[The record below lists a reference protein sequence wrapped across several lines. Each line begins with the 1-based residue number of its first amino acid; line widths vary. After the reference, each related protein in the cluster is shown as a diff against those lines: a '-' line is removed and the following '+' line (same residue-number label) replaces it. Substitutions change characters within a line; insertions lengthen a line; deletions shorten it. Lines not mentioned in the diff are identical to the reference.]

1 MPYSFEAVA
10 ANEQNPRYSEMVAR
24 RRELYARADDL
35 RDPFLRDY
43 TRVLHSTAFRRLK
56 HKTQV
61 FFSPQSDH
69 ICTRIEHTLHVESIG
84 DTIAHS
90 LGLNREL
97 TRAIAISHDLGHSPF
112 GHKGER
118 ALSAIARAE
127 LKEEFFHEKNGLFF
141 VENIELLE
149 DENRQKQ
156 NLNLTYA
163 VRDGIVSHCG
173 ERDQNHLKPRE
184 EAVDLSRYDRPN
196 RFSPFTYEGCV
207 IKMADRIAYVGRDLE
222 DAFSLGI
229 LSTAQREELTELI
242 TPYTGDKLNNTN
254 LINFFITDLV
264 KNSSVE
270 EGIAFSENGAKLLGL
285 LREYNTKNIYSAHR
299 VIQAD
304 KYFDLIIREIYDTLI
319 DFFDGVETG
328 KRLLEAEDAFESLPR
343 KFYNWLSTYWSLE
356 RSPLLTN
363 APIYNM
369 TRREDY
375 VRAVLHYISGMSD
388 KYAIDT
394 YHDIISF

>member
-184 EAVDLSRYDRPN
+184 EAVDLPVTIVPTAFRLLRTRVASSRWRTASPTSGVIW
-196 RFSPFTYEGCV
+196 RTRFPSAFSP
-207 IKMADRIAYVGRDLE
+207 R
-222 DAFSLGI
+222 
-229 LSTAQREELTELI
+229 
-242 TPYTGDKLNNTN
+242 
-254 LINFFITDLV
+254 
-264 KNSSVE
+264 
-270 EGIAFSENGAKLLGL
+270 
-285 LREYNTKNIYSAHR
+285 HR
-299 VIQAD
+299 
-304 KYFDLIIREIYDTLI
+304 
-319 DFFDGVETG
+319 
-328 KRLLEAEDAFESLPR
+328 
-343 KFYNWLSTYWSLE
+343 E
-356 RSPLLTN
+356 RS
-363 APIYNM
+363 
-369 TRREDY
+369 
-375 VRAVLHYISGMSD
+375 
-388 KYAIDT
+388 
-394 YHDIISF
+394 

>member
-1 MPYSFEAVA
+1 MPYSFETVSAVK
-10 ANEQNPRYSEMVAR
+10 ENPRYAEMIAR
-24 RRELYARADDL
+24 RRELYAREHDL

-84 DTIAHS
+84 DTIARS
-90 LGLNREL
+90 LSLNREL

-118 ALSAIARAE
+118 VLSAIARQE
-127 LKEEFFHEKNGLFF
+127 LKEDFWHEKNGLFF
-141 VENIELLE
+141 VEHIELLE
-149 DENRQKQ
+149 DENRKKQ

-173 ERDQNHLKPRE
+173 EKDQNHLKPRE
-184 EAVDLSRYDRPN
+184 EAVDLELYDRPN

-222 DAFSLGI
+222 DAFALGI
-229 LSTAQREELTELI
+229 LSPRQREELTEVI
-242 TPYTGDKLNNTN
+242 APYTGDKLNNTN

-264 KNSSVE
+264 QNSSPE
-270 EGIAFSENGAKLLGL
+270 EGIAFSEGGAKLLGL
-285 LREYNTKNIYSAHR
+285 LREYNTKNIYSTRR
-299 VIQAD
+299 VILAD
-304 KYFDLIIREIYDTLI
+304 KYFELIIREIFDALIAFYDG
-319 DFFDGVETG
+319 DQTG
-328 KRLLEAEDAFESLPR
+328 ARLLEAEGMYESLPR

-356 RSPLLTN
+356 RAPNLN
-363 APIYNM
+363 NPPIYNM
-369 TRREDY
+369 TRRDDY

>member
-1 MPYSFEAVA
+1 MPYSFETVSAVK
-10 ANEQNPRYSEMVAR
+10 ENPRYEEMIAR
-24 RRELYARADDL
+24 RRELYAREHDL

-84 DTIAHS
+84 DTIARS
-90 LGLNREL
+90 LSLNREL

-118 ALSAIARAE
+118 VLSAIARQE
-127 LKEEFFHEKNGLFF
+127 LKEDFWHEKNGLFF
-141 VENIELLE
+141 VEHIELLE
-149 DENRQKQ
+149 DENRKKQ

-173 ERDQNHLKPRE
+173 EKDQNHLMPRE
-184 EAVDLSRYDRPN
+184 EAVDLELYDRPN

-222 DAFSLGI
+222 DAFALGI
-229 LSTAQREELTELI
+229 LSPRQREELTEVI
-242 TPYTGDKLNNTN
+242 APYTGDKLNNTN

-264 KNSSVE
+264 QNSSPE
-270 EGIAFSENGAKLLGL
+270 EGIAFSEGGAKLLGL
-285 LREYNTKNIYSAHR
+285 LREYNTKNIYSTRR
-299 VIQAD
+299 VILAD
-304 KYFDLIIREIYDTLI
+304 KYFELVIREIFDALIAFYDG
-319 DFFDGVETG
+319 DQTG
-328 KRLLEAEDAFESLPR
+328 ARLLEAEGMYESLPR

-356 RSPLLTN
+356 RAPNLNNS
-363 APIYNM
+363 PIYNM
-369 TRREDY
+369 TRRDDY

>member
-1 MPYSFEAVA
+1 MPYSFETVSAVK
-10 ANEQNPRYSEMVAR
+10 ENPRYAEMIAR
-24 RRELYARADDL
+24 RRELYAREHDL

-84 DTIAHS
+84 DTIARS
-90 LGLNREL
+90 LSLNREL

-118 ALSAIARAE
+118 VLSAIARQE
-127 LKEEFFHEKNGLFF
+127 LKEDFWHEKNGLFF
-141 VENIELLE
+141 VEHIELLE
-149 DENRQKQ
+149 DENRKKQ

-173 ERDQNHLKPRE
+173 EKDQNHLKPRE
-184 EAVDLSRYDRPN
+184 EAVDLELYDRPN

-222 DAFSLGI
+222 DAFALGI
-229 LSTAQREELTELI
+229 LSPRQREELTEVI
-242 TPYTGDKLNNTN
+242 APYTGDKLNNTN

-264 KNSSVE
+264 QNSSPE
-270 EGIAFSENGAKLLGL
+270 EGIAFSEGGAKLLGL
-285 LREYNTKNIYSAHR
+285 LREYNTKNIYSTRR
-299 VIQAD
+299 VILAD
-304 KYFDLIIREIYDTLI
+304 KYFELVIREIFDALIAFYDG
-319 DFFDGVETG
+319 DQTG
-328 KRLLEAEDAFESLPR
+328 ARLLEAEGMYESLPR
-343 KFYNWLSTYWSLE
+343 RFYNWLSTYWSLE
-356 RSPLLTN
+356 RAPNLN
-363 APIYNM
+363 NPPIYNM
-369 TRREDY
+369 TRRDDY

>member
-1 MPYSFEAVA
+1 MPHSFERVA
-10 ANEQNPRYSEMVAR
+10 ATENNPRYRQMITR
-24 RRELYARADDL
+24 KTPLYERQKDL

-43 TRVLHSTAFRRLK
+43 TRVLHSSAFRRLK

-84 DTIAHS
+84 DTIARS

-112 GHKGER
+112 GHKGEKV
-118 ALSAIARAE
+118 LSAIADEE
-127 LKEEFFHEKNGLFF
+127 LSGSFWHEKNGLFF

-149 DENRQKQ
+149 DEDRCKQ

-173 ERDQNHLKPRE
+173 ERDQNHLKPRTD
-184 EAVDLSRYDRPN
+184 AVDLSDYDRPN
-196 RFSPFTYEGCV
+196 RFAPFTFEGCV

-222 DAFSLGI
+222 DACALNI
-229 LSTAQREELTELI
+229 LSKEELAELSELCA
-242 TPYTGDKLNNTN
+242 PYTGEKINNTN
-254 LINFFITDLV
+254 LINFLISDLV
-264 KNSSVE
+264 SNSSPE
-270 EGIAFSENGAKLLGL
+270 EGIAFSEGGAALLGL
-285 LREYNTKNIYSAHR
+285 LRAFNTEHIYSAER
-299 VIQAD
+299 VVLAD
-304 KYFDLIIREIYDTLI
+304 RYFELILREIYATLI
-319 DFFDGVETG
+319 SFYSGETTG
-328 KRLLEAEDAFESLPR
+328 EKLLSMENAYESLPR
-343 KFYNWLSTYWSLE
+343 KFYNWLSTYWTLE
-356 RSPLLTN
+356 RKPNLKN
-363 APIYNM
+363 HPIYDLSS
-369 TRREDY
+369 RSDY
-375 VRAVLHYISGMSD
+375 ILAVLHYISGMTD

>member
-1 MPYSFEAVA
+1 MPHSFAAVA
-10 ANEQNPRYSEMVAR
+10 ATPQNPRYGEMIAR
-24 RRELYARADDL
+24 RRPLYEREHDL

-43 TRVLHSTAFRRLK
+43 TRVLHSSAFRRLK

-84 DTIAHS
+84 DTVARS
-90 LGLNREL
+90 LSLNREL

-118 ALSAIARAE
+118 VLNAIAAE
-127 LKEEFFHEKNGLFF
+127 ELSDSFWHEKNGLFF
-141 VENIELLE
+141 VENVELLE
-149 DENRQKQ
+149 DEERKKQ

-184 EAVDLSRYDRPN
+184 EAVDLERYDRPN
-196 RFSPFTYEGCV
+196 RFSPFTFEGCV

-222 DAFSLGI
+222 DAHKLGI
-229 LSTAQREELTELI
+229 LSDAQRRELSALCA
-242 TPYTGDKLNNTN
+242 PFTGDELNNTN

-264 KNSSVE
+264 QNSSPE
-270 EGIAFSENGAKLLGL
+270 EGIAFSENGARLLGL
-285 LREYNTKNIYSAHR
+285 LREYNTKHIYSAPR
-299 VIQAD
+299 VVTAD
-304 KYFDLIIREIYDTLI
+304 KYFELIIREIFSTLVS
-319 DFFDGVETG
+319 FYDGVDTG
-328 KRLLEAEDAFESLPR
+328 KRLLEAEHVYESLPR
-343 KFYNWLSTYWSLE
+343 KFYEWLSQYWSLARASLFE
-356 RSPLLTN
+356 NP
-363 APIYNM
+363 PIYNM
-369 TRREDY
+369 TRREDF

>member
-1 MPYSFEAVA
+1 MPYSFETVSAVK
-10 ANEQNPRYSEMVAR
+10 ENPRYEEMIAR
-24 RRELYARADDL
+24 RRELYAREHDL

-84 DTIAHS
+84 DTIARS
-90 LGLNREL
+90 LSLNREL

-118 ALSAIARAE
+118 VLSAIARQE
-127 LKEEFFHEKNGLFF
+127 LKEDFWHEKNGLFF
-141 VENIELLE
+141 VEHIELLE
-149 DENRQKQ
+149 DENRKKQ

-173 ERDQNHLKPRE
+173 EKDQNHLKPRE
-184 EAVDLSRYDRPN
+184 EAVDLELYDRPN

-222 DAFSLGI
+222 DAFALGI
-229 LSTAQREELTELI
+229 LSPRQREELTEVI
-242 TPYTGDKLNNTN
+242 APYTGDKLNNTN

-264 KNSSVE
+264 QNSSPE
-270 EGIAFSENGAKLLGL
+270 EGIAFSEGGAKLLGL
-285 LREYNTKNIYSAHR
+285 LREYNTKNIYSTRR
-299 VIQAD
+299 VILAD
-304 KYFDLIIREIYDTLI
+304 KYFELIIREIFDALIAFYDG
-319 DFFDGVETG
+319 DQTG
-328 KRLLEAEDAFESLPR
+328 ARLLEAEGMYESLPR

-356 RSPLLTN
+356 RAPNLN
-363 APIYNM
+363 NPPIYNM
-369 TRREDY
+369 TRRDDY

>member
-1 MPYSFEAVA
+1 MPYSFETVSAVK
-10 ANEQNPRYSEMVAR
+10 ENPRYEEMIAR
-24 RRELYARADDL
+24 RRELYAREQDL

-84 DTIAHS
+84 DTIARS
-90 LGLNREL
+90 LSLNREL

-118 ALSAIARAE
+118 VLSAIARQE
-127 LKEEFFHEKNGLFF
+127 LKEDFWHEKNGLFF
-141 VENIELLE
+141 AEYIELLE
-149 DENRQKQ
+149 DEHRKKQ

-173 ERDQNHLKPRE
+173 EKDQNHLKPRE
-184 EAVDLSRYDRPN
+184 EAVDLELYDRPN
-196 RFSPFTYEGCV
+196 RFSPFTFEGCV

-222 DAFSLGI
+222 DAFALGI
-229 LSTAQREELTELI
+229 LSARQREELTELI
-242 TPYTGDKLNNTN
+242 APYTGDKLNNTN

-264 KNSSVE
+264 QNSSPE
-270 EGIAFSENGAKLLGL
+270 EGIAFSEGGAKLLGL
-285 LREYNTKNIYSAHR
+285 LREYNTKNIYSTRR
-299 VIQAD
+299 VILAD
-304 KYFDLIIREIYDTLI
+304 KYFELIIREIFDALIAFYDG
-319 DFFDGVETG
+319 DQTG
-328 KRLLEAEDAFESLPR
+328 ARLLEAEGMYESLPR

-356 RSPLLTN
+356 RSPNLN
-363 APIYNM
+363 NPPIYNM
-369 TRREDY
+369 TRRDDY

>member
-1 MPYSFEAVA
+1 MPHSFELVS
-10 ANEQNPRYSEMVAR
+10 ANEKNPRYGEMIR
-24 RRELYARADDL
+24 RRKELYSREHDL

-84 DTIAHS
+84 DTIARS
-90 LGLNREL
+90 LDLNREL

-118 ALSAIARAE
+118 VLSAIARRE

-149 DENRQKQ
+149 DEKRQKQ

-173 ERDQNHLKPRE
+173 ERDQNHLLPRE
-184 EAVDLSRYDRPN
+184 EAVDLEKYDRPN
-196 RFSPFTYEGCV
+196 RFAPFTYEGCV

-222 DAFSLGI
+222 DAYALGV
-229 LSTAQREELTELI
+229 LTRENREELSELI
-242 TPYTGDKLNNTN
+242 APYTGDKLNNTN

-264 KNSSVE
+264 QNSSPE
-270 EGIAFSENGAKLLGL
+270 EGIAFSEKGATLLGL
-285 LREYNTKNIYSAHR
+285 LREYNTKNIYSVAR
-299 VIQAD
+299 VVKAD
-304 KYFDLIIREIYDTLI
+304 KYFELIIHEIFDALI
-319 DFFDGVETG
+319 GFFDGAETG
-328 KRLLEAEDAFESLPR
+328 RRLLEAEDAYENLPR
-343 KFYNWLSTYWSLE
+343 KFYDWLSTYWSLE
-356 RSPLLTN
+356 RSPNLLN
-363 APIYNM
+363 PPIYNVM
-369 TRREDY
+369 RREDY
-375 VRAVLHYISGMSD
+375 VRAILHYISGMSD

>member
-1 MPYSFEAVA
+1 MPHSFEKVA
-10 ANEQNPRYSEMVAR
+10 ATPQNSRYEQMISRRKQLYS
-24 RRELYARADDL
+24 REHDL

-84 DTIAHS
+84 DTISRS

-118 ALSAIARAE
+118 VLAAIARRE
-127 LKEEFFHEKNGLFF
+127 LKEDFWHEKNGLFF
-141 VENIELLE
+141 VENVELLE
-149 DENRQKQ
+149 DEDRKKQ

-173 ERDQNHLKPRE
+173 ERDQNHLIPRE
-184 EAVDLSRYDRPN
+184 EAVDLALYDRPN

-229 LSTAQREELTELI
+229 LSPAQREELAEIIL
-242 TPYTGDKLNNTN
+242 PYTGDKLNNTN

-264 KNSSVE
+264 QNSSPE
-270 EGIAFSENGAKLLGL
+270 EGIAFSEKGAGLLGL
-285 LREYNTKNIYSAHR
+285 LRAYNTKNIYSTRR
-299 VIQAD
+299 VILAD
-304 KYFDLIIREIYDTLI
+304 KYFELIIHEIYDTLI
-319 DFFDGVETG
+319 SFYDGVETG
-328 KRLLEAEDAFESLPR
+328 RRLLEAEDVYESLPR

-363 APIYNM
+363 PPIYNM

>member
-1 MPYSFEAVA
+1 MPCSFEKVS
-10 ANEQNPRYSEMVAR
+10 ANPENPRYGQMIAR
-24 RRELYARADDL
+24 RRELYSREHDL

-84 DTIAHS
+84 DTIARS
-90 LGLNREL
+90 LSLNREL

-118 ALSAIARAE
+118 VLASIARQE
-127 LKEEFFHEKNGLFF
+127 LKEDFWHEKNGLFF
-141 VENIELLE
+141 AEFIELLE
-149 DENRQKQ
+149 DEDRKKQ

-173 ERDQNHLKPRE
+173 ERDQNHLVARE
-184 EAVDLSRYDRPN
+184 EAVDLERYDRPN
-196 RFSPFTYEGCV
+196 RFSPFTFEGCV

-229 LSTAQREELTELI
+229 LSAQQREELSDLI
-242 TPYTGDKLNNTN
+242 APYTGDQLNNTN

-264 KNSSVE
+264 QNSSPE
-270 EGIAFSENGAKLLGL
+270 EGIAFSDGGAKLLGL
-285 LREYNTKNIYSAHR
+285 LRDYNTKNIYSTNR
-299 VIQAD
+299 VILAD
-304 KYFDLIIREIYDTLI
+304 KYFELIIREIFDTLI
-319 DFFDGVETG
+319 AFYDGDQTG
-328 KRLLEAEDAFESLPR
+328 ARLLEAEGMYESLPR
-343 KFYNWLSTYWSLE
+343 RFYNWLSTYWSLE
-356 RSPLLTN
+356 RSPLLAN
-363 APIYNM
+363 PPIYNM
-369 TRREDY
+369 TRRDDY
-375 VRAVLHYISGMSD
+375 VRAILHYISGMSD

>member
-1 MPYSFEAVA
+1 MPYSFETVSAVK
-10 ANEQNPRYSEMVAR
+10 ENPRYAEMIAR
-24 RRELYARADDL
+24 RRELYAREHDL

-84 DTIAHS
+84 DTIARS
-90 LGLNREL
+90 LSLNREL

-118 ALSAIARAE
+118 VLSAIARQE
-127 LKEEFFHEKNGLFF
+127 LKEDFWHEKNGLFF
-141 VENIELLE
+141 VEHFELLE
-149 DENRQKQ
+149 DENRKKQ

-173 ERDQNHLKPRE
+173 EKDQNHLKPRE
-184 EAVDLSRYDRPN
+184 EAVDLELYDRPN
-196 RFSPFTYEGCV
+196 RFSPFTYEGGV

-222 DAFSLGI
+222 DAFALGI
-229 LSTAQREELTELI
+229 LSPRQREELTEVI
-242 TPYTGDKLNNTN
+242 APYTGDKLNNTN

-264 KNSSVE
+264 QNSSPE
-270 EGIAFSENGAKLLGL
+270 EGIAFSEGGSKLLGL
-285 LREYNTKNIYSAHR
+285 LREYNTKNIYSTRR
-299 VIQAD
+299 VILAD
-304 KYFDLIIREIYDTLI
+304 KYFELIIREIFDALIAFYDG
-319 DFFDGVETG
+319 DQTG
-328 KRLLEAEDAFESLPR
+328 ARLLEAEGMYESLPR

-356 RSPLLTN
+356 RSPNLN
-363 APIYNM
+363 NPPIYNM
-369 TRREDY
+369 TRRDDY
-375 VRAVLHYISGMSD
+375 VRAVLHYISGKSD